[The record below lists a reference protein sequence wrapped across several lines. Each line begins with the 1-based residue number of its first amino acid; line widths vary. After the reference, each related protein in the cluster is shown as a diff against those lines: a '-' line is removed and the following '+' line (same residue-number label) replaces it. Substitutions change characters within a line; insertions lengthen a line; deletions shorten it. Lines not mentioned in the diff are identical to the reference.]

1 MKVIFLL
8 FFNLDQFLRLDVFQK
23 FHDLR
28 NIAVISLT
36 GKFEDFIN
44 ILCSFTI
51 STCILILI
59 FHVHLGMQNLMF
71 FVVSLN
77 IFCLRKIAD
86 FEKVT
91 FAVFEAVLFN
101 EFLK

>member
-1 MKVIFLL
+1 
-8 FFNLDQFLRLDVFQK
+8 
-23 FHDLR
+23 
-28 NIAVISLT
+28 
-36 GKFEDFIN
+36 
-44 ILCSFTI
+44 
-51 STCILILI
+51 
-59 FHVHLGMQNLMF
+59 MQNLMF

-101 EFLK
+101 EFLKQCLGHVVVNHGVPGHLELIEVSRIGYYISLHTLVIDEVNLYLMV